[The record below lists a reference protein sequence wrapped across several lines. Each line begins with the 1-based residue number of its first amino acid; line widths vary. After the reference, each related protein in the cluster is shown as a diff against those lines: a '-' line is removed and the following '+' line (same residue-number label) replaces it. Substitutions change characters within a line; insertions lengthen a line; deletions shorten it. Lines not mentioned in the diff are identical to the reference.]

1 MNYYEVWQNKI
12 EDSSDQSTYND
23 FVQQYYLLE
32 KEAYD
37 QILQS
42 GESKWSGK
50 AAGLAEKLGFA
61 DDMVIFA
68 GFLDGIQ
75 TSLETRI
82 DLTDLAED
90 TDLEFLIDF
99 EKLYWNMNDA
109 KAEWLYNLPS
119 WDNVLSQ
126 ERRSSIVKEYR
137 TSKIVRREKIG
148 RNDPCPC
155 GSGKKFKNCCGK
167 NQGAE
172 L

>member
-1 MNYYEVWQNKI
+1 
-12 EDSSDQSTYND
+12 
-23 FVQQYYLLE
+23 
-32 KEAYD
+32 
-37 QILQS
+37 
-42 GESKWSGK
+42 
-50 AAGLAEKLGFA
+50 
-61 DDMVIFA
+61 MVIFA

-167 NQGAE
+167 NQGVE

>member
-1 MNYYEVWQNKI
+1 MSYYETWQNKI
-12 EDSSDQSTYND
+12 EDSSNQSTYND

-42 GESKWSGK
+42 GESHWTGR
-50 AAGLAEKLGFA
+50 ADEIAEKLGFA

-68 GFLDGIQ
+68 GFLDGLQ
-75 TSLETRI
+75 TSLEG
-82 DLTDLAED
+82 DLDLKDLAEETELD
-90 TDLEFLIDF
+90 FTIDF
-99 EKLYWNMNDA
+99 EKLFWNMNDA

-126 ERRSSIVKEYR
+126 DKQNIIVKEYKN
-137 TSKIVRREKIG
+137 SKIIRREKIG

-155 GSGKKFKNCCGK
+155 GSGKKYKNCCGRH
-167 NQGAE
+167 QGTG